1 MQQRPPGPHR
11 TLALLLALALPAA
24 ATGACGGGSKHTAAK
39 NSSATTTTAPT
50 GGATN
55 PTAAP
60 SGPNATGA
68 GKGAVATPQMST
80 SKSAAKPASPTAS
93 NSNSTSNPDSGLHAA
108 APGTYTY
115 ARTGTSH
122 DSVRGARSLNGNTS
136 LKVDPV
142 NTATS
147 DQHSA
152 QSSPDGSSDQTVRF
166 LTEGAYFTDLKQ
178 STGGFTKEFQ
188 PNPPVLALPAQ
199 ATIGRTWSW
208 TVTSTDGKTTLTANF
223 KVERNETLTIGGQST
238 PTVVLTVTL
247 KATGDVTLDST
258 ATDWVSLAKGLIVR
272 TDSTSS
278 GAIGTITFS
287 SQSSSI
293 MQSTKPS

>member
-1 MQQRPPGPHR
+1 VQRRVLGIA
-11 TLALLLALALPAA
+11 TSLLLLLLLA
-24 ATGACGGGSKHTAAK
+24 GACGGGSKHASANKAK
-39 NSSATTTTAPT
+39 ATTTTAPAP
-50 GGATN
+50 GATST
-55 PTAAP
+55 TAAA
-60 SGPNATGA
+60 GPNATGT

-93 NSNSTSNPDSGLHAA
+93 NNSTSNPDTGLHAA

-122 DSVRGARSLNGNTS
+122 DSIRGDRSLNGNTS
-136 LKVDPV
+136 LKMDPAA
-142 NTATS
+142 NG
-147 DQHSA
+147 DQHSV
-152 QSSPDGSSDQTVRF
+152 QSSPDGSSSEQTVRF

-178 STGGFTKEFQ
+178 STGGFAKEFQ

-208 TVTSTDGKTTLTANF
+208 TVTSTDGKTTLNASF

-278 GAIGTITFS
+278 GSIGTITFN
-287 SQSSSI
+287 SQSSSVL
-293 MQSTKPS
+293 QSTKPS

>member
-1 MQQRPPGPHR
+1 VQRR
-11 TLALLLALALPAA
+11 LLGLALALALLA
-24 ATGACGGGSKHTAAK
+24 GACGGGSKHASANK
-39 NSSATTTTAPT
+39 ATTTTAAN
-50 GGATN
+50 GATSS
-55 PTAAP
+55 TAAAA
-60 SGPNATGA
+60 SNATGS

-80 SKSAAKPASPTAS
+80 SKSAAKPVGSGGSGSGTGS
-93 NSNSTSNPDSGLHAA
+93 GGSTSNPDTGLHAA

-122 DSVRGARSLNGNTS
+122 DSLRGDRSLTGNTS

-142 NTATS
+142 ANS
-147 DQHSA
+147 EQHSA
-152 QSSPDGSSDQTVRF
+152 QSSPDGSSSDQTVRF

-178 STGGFTKEFQ
+178 STGGFAKEFQ

-199 ATIGRTWSW
+199 ASIGRTWSW
-208 TVTSTDGKTTLTANF
+208 TVTSTDGKTTLNASF

-247 KATGDVTLDST
+247 KASGDVTLDST

-278 GAIGTITFS
+278 GSIGTITFN
-287 SQSSSI
+287 SQSSSVL
-293 MQSTKPS
+293 QSTKPS